1 MGGLDT
7 GVVFH
12 YAACMVV
19 CGQSFSPEM
28 LERIGDMSKQEPQ
41 MSRRALSRRV
51 CEWLNWRSAN
61 GRLKEMSC
69 RVALGKLAR
78 TGVLELPSPRQL
90 PPSRAPSMAHAPQEL
105 PELAPVEALLSEL
118 GRIELVLV
126 RSRHSR
132 ASRLWRELMQRY
144 HYLGAGPLCGA
155 QLRYLVRTEHYGIVA
170 AAAFSAAA
178 WRVGARERFIG
189 WNDQARTANLNAVLA
204 NSRFLILPQVKVPH
218 LASHVLGLCARQLP
232 GDWTARYGVHPVL
245 LETFVER
252 GRFRGTSY
260 RAANWQHVGSTC
272 GRGRQDRYRTRSV
285 SVKDLYLYPLQHD
298 WRERL
303 QALTPQTHPTPRER
317 EAAPDW
323 AHEEFGAAKLNDARL
338 EARLLSLARDFYA
351 QPRAQIPQ
359 ACGSRAKTKAAYRF
373 FDHPR
378 TTMDAILQPHYEA
391 SAARSRDHA
400 VVLAV
405 QDTTSLNYNSQPAIE
420 NLGPIGTRADTWLG
434 LLVHDTMAFTPEGV
448 PLGLVDV
455 QCWARDAKEFGKKHQ
470 RKRLPIEAKESYKWL
485 KSVRASARLQAC
497 CPNTMVVSM
506 GDREADIFELFD
518 FARTLDSAPR
528 LLIRAEQNRKLSAEQ
543 DTLWAHLG
551 TQPIAGYQQ
560 LQVPRRA
567 QRPARIARM
576 AISHARVELKPP
588 HNKPKLKPV
597 TLWAVWAREIEAPLT
612 SSPLEWMLLTT
623 CAVESFE
630 QATEK
635 IAWYAA
641 RWGIEVYHR
650 TLKSGCQIET
660 RQLGS
665 ADRIE
670 ACLAIDMV
678 VAWRILHL
686 TKLGREHPDVPCTVY
701 FSEAEWKALLTYINR
716 SAVLP
721 IEPPTL
727 REATR
732 MVASLG
738 GFLGRKCDGEPGTQ
752 TLWLGLQRLDDLTAM
767 YQIVISNL
775 ARAPPPY
782 GVQQASYGAR

>member
-1 MGGLDT
+1 M
-7 GVVFH
+7 FH
-12 YAACMVV
+12 YAVRMVV
-19 CGQSFSPEM
+19 CGQSFAPAL
-28 LERIGDMSKQEPQ
+28 LERIAGCVAQEPQ
-41 MSRRALSRRV
+41 LSRRALSRRV

-69 RVALGKLAR
+69 RVALAKLAR
-78 TGVLELPSPRQL
+78 AGVLDLPAPRQR
-90 PPSRAPSMAHAPQEL
+90 PVMSARGAAHAPEL
-105 PELAPVEALLSEL
+105 PQPASVKAPLGEL
-118 GRIELVLV
+118 GRIDLVLV

-155 QLRYLVRTEHYGIVA
+155 QLRYLVRSERYGIVG

-178 WRVGARERFIG
+178 WRVRARDRFIG
-189 WNDQARTANLNAVLA
+189 WSDRARAANLNAVVA
-204 NSRFLILPQVKVPH
+204 NSRFLIVPQVQVPN
-218 LASHVLGLCARQLP
+218 LASHVLALCARHLP
-232 GDWTARYGVHPVL
+232 GHWMARYGVRPVL

-260 RAANWQHVGSTC
+260 RAANWQHVGATC
-272 GRGRQDRYRTRSV
+272 GRGRQDRARTHAV
-285 SVKDLYLYPLQHD
+285 SLKDIYLYPLQRD

-303 QALTPQTHPTPRER
+303 QALAPEER
-317 EAAPDW
+317 APSPEGECGRAPAHDW
-323 AHEEFGAAKLNDARL
+323 AGEEWGAARLGDARL
-338 EARLLSLARDFYA
+338 KARLLSLARDFYA

-359 ACGSRAKTKAAYRF
+359 ACGSRAKVKAAYRF

-378 TTMDAILQPHYEA
+378 TTMDVILQSHYEA
-391 SAARSRDHA
+391 TGARVGSHP

-405 QDTTSLNYNSQPAIE
+405 QDTTSLNYNTQPAIE

-434 LLVHDTMAFTPEGV
+434 LMVHDTMAFTPEGL
-448 PLGLVDV
+448 PLGLIDV
-455 QCWARDAKEFGKKHQ
+455 QCWARDAKAFGKKHQ
-470 RKRLPIEAKESYKWL
+470 RKSLPIEAKESYKWL
-485 KSVRASARLQAC
+485 KSVQAAARLQAR
-497 CPNTMVVSM
+497 CPNTTVVSV

-518 FARTLDSAPR
+518 FARTLPHAPK
-528 LLIRAEQNRKLSAEQ
+528 LLVRAEQNRRLTAEQ
-543 DTLWAHLG
+543 DTLWPHMSKQA
-551 TQPIAGYQQ
+551 IAGYQQ

-567 QRPARIARM
+567 NRPARIAKM
-576 AISHARVELKPP
+576 AISYARVELKAPRDKA
-588 HNKPKLKPV
+588 HLKPV
-597 TLWAVWAREIEAPLT
+597 SVWAVWAREIEAPANT
-612 SSPLEWMLLTT
+612 TALEWMLLTT

-630 QATEK
+630 QATER

-650 TLKSGCQIET
+650 TLKSGCKIET

-701 FSEAEWKALLTYINR
+701 FNEAEWKALLTYINR

-721 IEPPTL
+721 SEPPTL

-767 YQIVISNL
+767 YQILIASL
-775 ARAPPPY
+775 ARSPPTVSSSHTY
-782 GVQQASYGAR
+782 G

>member
-1 MGGLDT
+1 
-7 GVVFH
+7 
-12 YAACMVV
+12 
-19 CGQSFSPEM
+19 M
-28 LERIGDMSKQEPQ
+28 LERIGAMLNEEPHL
-41 MSRRALSRRV
+41 SRRALSRRV
-51 CEWLNWRSAN
+51 CEWLNWRCAN

-78 TGVLELPSPRQL
+78 TGLLALPAPRH
-90 PPSRAPSMAHAPQEL
+90 PPPPRARGMVQAHECPD
-105 PELAPVEALLSEL
+105 LAPVKARLSEL
-118 GRIELVLV
+118 GRIELVAV
-126 RSRHSR
+126 RSRHCR
-132 ASRLWRELMQRY
+132 ASRLWRALMQRY

-155 QLRYLVRTEHYGIVA
+155 QLRYLVLSEHYGIVG

-178 WRVGARERFIG
+178 WRVRARDRFIG
-189 WNDQARTANLNAVLA
+189 WNEQARAANLNAVLA

-232 GDWTARYGVHPVL
+232 GDWAARYGTRPLL
-245 LETFVER
+245 LESFVER
-252 GRFRGTSY
+252 ARFRGTSY

-272 GRGRQDRYRTRSV
+272 GRGRQDRNREHAV
-285 SVKDLYLYPLQHD
+285 PLKDVYVYPLQHD

-303 QALTPQTHPTPRER
+303 QAHRAHAQPER
-317 EAAPDW
+317 AHAHDW
-323 AHEEFGAAKLNDARL
+323 AQEEFAAAKFGDARL
-338 EARLLSLARDFYA
+338 SARLLSLARDFYA
-351 QPRAQIPQ
+351 KPRAQIPQ
-359 ACGSRAKTKAAYRF
+359 ACGSRAKAKAAYRF
-373 FDHPR
+373 FDHAC
-378 TTMDAILQPHYEA
+378 TTMDAILQSHYEA
-391 SAARSRDHA
+391 SRARIGAHP

-405 QDTTSLNYNSQPAIE
+405 QDTTSLNYNTQPAIE
-420 NLGPIGTRADTWLG
+420 NLGPIGSRADTWLG
-434 LLVHDTMAFTPEGV
+434 LMVHDTLAFTPEGV

-455 QCWARDAKEFGKKHQ
+455 QCWARDAKAFGKKHQ
-470 RKRLPIEAKESYKWL
+470 RKRLPIEQKESYKWL
-485 KSVRASARLQAC
+485 KSVQAAARVQAR
-497 CPNTMVVSM
+497 CPNTTVVSV

-518 FARTLDSAPR
+518 LARTLPHAPE
-528 LLIRAEQNRKLSAEQ
+528 LLVRAEQNRVLTAEQ
-543 DTLWAHLG
+543 GKLWEHLAR
-551 TQPIAGYQQ
+551 QPIAGYQH
-560 LQVPRRA
+560 LQVPRRNR
-567 QRPARIARM
+567 RPARVAKM
-576 AISHARVELKPP
+576 AISYARVALKAPP
-588 HNKPKLKPV
+588 IKGPLKPV
-597 TLWAVWAREIEAPLT
+597 TLWAVWARELEAPKGVE
-612 SSPLEWMLLTT
+612 PLDWMLLTT
-623 CAVESFE
+623 CAVERFE

-650 TLKSGCQIET
+650 TLKTGCQIET

-721 IEPPTL
+721 SEPPPL

-767 YQIVISNL
+767 YQIVVSTL
-775 ARAPPPY
+775 ARSPPAVSSSHTY
-782 GVQQASYGAR
+782 G

>member
-1 MGGLDT
+1 
-7 GVVFH
+7 
-12 YAACMVV
+12 MV
-19 CGQSFSPEM
+19 
-28 LERIGDMSKQEPQ
+28 RQEPQ
-41 MSRRALSRRV
+41 LSRRALSRRV
-51 CEWLNWRSAN
+51 CEWLNWRCGN

-69 RVALGKLAR
+69 RVALAKLAR
-78 TGVLELPSPRQL
+78 AGVLDLPEPRQR
-90 PPSRAPSMAHAPQEL
+90 PVFRARRAAHAQAL
-105 PELAPVEALLSEL
+105 PELASVKAPLAEL
-118 GRIELVLV
+118 GRIELLLV

-132 ASRLWRELMQRY
+132 ASRRWRELMERY

-155 QLRYLVRTEHYGIVA
+155 QLRYLVRSERHGIVG

-178 WRVGARERFIG
+178 WRVGARDRFIG
-189 WNDQARTANLNAVLA
+189 WTERARAANLNAVVA
-204 NSRFLILPQVKVPH
+204 NSRFLIVPQVQVPH
-218 LASHVLGLCARQLP
+218 LASHVLALCVKHLP
-232 GDWTARYGVHPVL
+232 GDWALRYAVRPVL

-260 RAANWQHVGSTC
+260 RAANWQHVGATC
-272 GRGRQDRYRTRSV
+272 GRGRQDRRRAQAV
-285 SVKDLYLYPLQHD
+285 SVKDIYLYPLQRD

-303 QALTPQTHPTPRER
+303 HALAPEAQAPSAQCER
-317 EAAPDW
+317 ARAHDW
-323 AHEEFGAAKLNDARL
+323 ALEELGAAKLGDARL
-338 EARLLSLARDFYA
+338 QARLVCLARDFYA

-359 ACGSRAKTKAAYRF
+359 ACGSRAKAKAAYRF

-378 TTMDAILQPHYEA
+378 TTMDAILQSHYEA
-391 SAARSRDHA
+391 TRARVSSHP

-405 QDTTSLNYNSQPAIE
+405 QDTTSLNYNTQPAIE
-420 NLGPIGTRADTWLG
+420 NLGPIGSRADTWLG
-434 LLVHDTMAFTPEGV
+434 LMVHDTMAFTPEGL
-448 PLGLVDV
+448 PLGLIDV

-470 RKRLPIEAKESYKWL
+470 RKHLPIEAKESYKWL
-485 KSVRASARLQAC
+485 KSVQAAARLQAR
-497 CPNTMVVSM
+497 CPNTTVVSV

-518 FARTLDSAPR
+518 FARTLNPAPR
-528 LLIRAEQNRKLSAEQ
+528 LLIRAEQNRRLTAEQ

-560 LQVPRRA
+560 LQVPRRTH
-567 QRPARIARM
+567 RPARIAKM
-576 AISHARVELKPP
+576 AISHARVELKAPAI
-588 HNKPKLKPV
+588 KGKKLKPV
-597 TLWAVWAREIEAPLT
+597 TLWAVWAREIEAPGGIE
-612 SSPLEWMLLTT
+612 PLEWMLLTT
-623 CAVESFE
+623 CAVERFE
-630 QATEK
+630 QATEC

-650 TLKSGCQIET
+650 TLKSGCRIET

-716 SAVLP
+716 SPLVP
-721 IEPPTL
+721 SEPPSL

-732 MVASLG
+732 LVASLG
-738 GFLGRKCDGEPGTQ
+738 GFLGRKGDGNPGTQ

-767 YQIVISNL
+767 YQIIISAL
-775 ARAPPPY
+775 ARSPPTVSSSHTY
-782 GVQQASYGAR
+782 GQR

>member
-1 MGGLDT
+1 
-7 GVVFH
+7 
-12 YAACMVV
+12 MVV
-19 CGQSFSPEM
+19 CGQSFSPAI
-28 LERIGDMSKQEPQ
+28 LERIGTTLKAEPHL
-41 MSRRALSRRV
+41 SRRALSRRV
-51 CEWLNWRSAN
+51 CEWLNWRAAN

-78 TGVLELPSPRQL
+78 AGVLELPPPRPQ
-90 PPSRAPSMAHAPQEL
+90 PPTRARGTPQAREL
-105 PELAPVEALLSEL
+105 PELAPVKARLSEL

-126 RSRHSR
+126 RSRYSR

-155 QLRYLVRTEHYGIVA
+155 QLRYLVVSEHYGIVG

-178 WRVGARERFIG
+178 WRVRARDRFIG
-189 WNDQARTANLNAVLA
+189 WDEQTRAANLNAVLA
-204 NSRFLILPQVKVPH
+204 NSRFLILPEVKVPH

-232 GDWTARYGVHPVL
+232 GDWAARYGTRPLL

-252 GRFRGTSY
+252 ARFRGTSY

-272 GRGRQDRYRTRSV
+272 GRGRQDRNREHAV
-285 SVKDLYLYPLQHD
+285 PVKDVYVYPLQHD
-298 WRERL
+298 WRSRL
-303 QALTPQTHPTPRER
+303 QAHRAHSQPKCER
-317 EAAPDW
+317 TYDW
-323 AHEEFGAAKLNDARL
+323 AQEELAGAKLGDARL
-338 EARLLSLARDFYA
+338 SARLLSLARDFYA
-351 QPRAQIPQ
+351 KPRAQIPQ
-359 ACGSRAKTKAAYRF
+359 ACGSRAKAKAAYRF
-373 FDHPR
+373 FDHAS
-378 TTMDAILQPHYEA
+378 TTMDAILQSHYEA
-391 SAARSRDHA
+391 SGARIAAHP

-405 QDTTSLNYNSQPAIE
+405 QDTTSLNYNTQPAIE
-420 NLGPIGTRADTWLG
+420 NLGPIGSRADTWLG
-434 LLVHDTMAFTPEGV
+434 LMVHDTMAFTPEGV

-470 RKRLPIEAKESYKWL
+470 RKRVPIEAKESYKWL
-485 KSVRASARLQAC
+485 KSVQAAARLQAR
-497 CPNTMVVSM
+497 CPNTMVVSV

-518 FARTLDSAPR
+518 LARTLPHAPE
-528 LLIRAEQNRKLSAEQ
+528 LLVRAEQNRVLTEEQGKLWE
-543 DTLWAHLG
+543 HLAR
-551 TQPIAGYQQ
+551 QPITGFQQ
-560 LQVPRRA
+560 LQVPRRNK
-567 QRPARIARM
+567 RPARVAKM
-576 AISHARVELKPP
+576 AISYARVALKAPQI
-588 HNKPKLKPV
+588 KGKLKPV
-597 TLWAVWAREIEAPLT
+597 TVGAVWAREIEAPQGIE
-612 SSPLEWMLLTT
+612 PLEWRLLTT
-623 CAVESFE
+623 CAIESFE

-665 ADRIE
+665 AERIE

-716 SAVLP
+716 SAVVP
-721 IEPPTL
+721 SEPPPL

-767 YQIVISNL
+767 YQIVISTP
-775 ARAPPPY
+775 ARSPPTVSSSHTY
-782 GVQQASYGAR
+782 G